1 MSTPTITPGTPNSR
15 SLRPVT
21 AVRLVA
27 QRELNT
33 RLRTKSFL
41 IGTAVIL
48 VVLTGYLLLQASLF
62 SDMDKKE
69 VGLTG
74 QASGIATPL
83 QAQAEELGQNL
94 ETRQVSSVEEG
105 RTLVESGDLDAVVS
119 GSVANLE
126 VLVESDVDQQLRV
139 LLNAISQN
147 EVLTAKL
154 LEAGVDPE
162 QVMGEV
168 NAAQI
173 SVTSIE
179 PEDPEQ
185 GQRLA
190 IGLIMVFLLYMSIM
204 TYGSLVAQGVVE
216 EKASRVV
223 EILLSA
229 VRPWH
234 LLLGKVIGLGLVGLT
249 QLLIIGG
256 VGLVMA
262 IVTGALT
269 LSGVAITSLLWGL
282 LWYLLGFFLYATIFA
297 GAGSLVSRQE
307 DVQSVVTPVSMVL
320 VIGFIVGL
328 NLMIQD
334 PEGTGTEVL
343 SMIPLLSPV
352 LMPGRIAAGSVPVWE
367 IAVSIVLTAATVALF
382 TWLSGMV
389 YRNAV
394 LGTGSRIKLRDALR
408 G

>member
-1 MSTPTITPGTPNSR
+1 MSTPMITPGTPNGR
-15 SLRPVT
+15 SVRSVT
-21 AVRLVA
+21 AIRLVA

-33 RLRTKSFL
+33 RLRAKSFL

-83 QAQAEELGQNL
+83 QAQAEELGQKL

-105 RTLVESGDLDAVVS
+105 RTLIESGDLDTVVS

-126 VLVESDVDQQLRV
+126 VLVESDLDQQLQV

-154 LEAGVDPE
+154 LEAGVDPA

-168 NAAQI
+168 NAAQV

-223 EILLSA
+223 EILLST

-256 VGLVMA
+256 VGLVVA

-352 LMPGRIAAGSVPVWE
+352 LMPGRIAAGSVAGWE
-367 IAVSIVLTAATVALF
+367 IAVSIMLTAATVALC
-382 TWLSGMV
+382 TWLGGKV

>member
-1 MSTPTITPGTPNSR
+1 MSTPTINPQTPNSR
-15 SLRPVT
+15 SVRPAT

-33 RLRTKSFL
+33 RLRRKSFV

-48 VVLTGYLLLQASLF
+48 LVLAGYMLLQASLF

-74 QASGIATPL
+74 QASGIATAL
-83 QAQAEELGQNL
+83 QTQADALGQNL
-94 ETRQVSSVEEG
+94 ETQQVSSVEEG
-105 RTLVESGDLDAVVS
+105 RALVENGDLDAVVS
-119 GSVANLE
+119 GSAADLQ
-126 VLVESDVDQQLRV
+126 VLVKSELDQQLQV
-139 LLNAISQN
+139 LLNGISQN
-147 EVLTAKL
+147 EVLSAKL
-154 LEAGVDPE
+154 VEAGVDPA
-162 QVMGEV
+162 QVMSEV
-168 NAAQI
+168 AAAQV

-179 PEDPEQ
+179 PEDPER
-185 GQRLA
+185 GQRLV
-190 IGLIMVFLLYMSIM
+190 IGLVMVFLLYMSII

-223 EILLSA
+223 EILLST

-256 VGLVMA
+256 AGLAMA
-262 IVTGALT
+262 TATGTLT

-282 LWYLLGFFLYATIFA
+282 LWYLLGFFLYATVFA

-307 DVQSVVTPVSMVL
+307 DVQSVITPVSMVL

-334 PEGTGTEVL
+334 PEGTGTEIL

-352 LMPGRIAAGSVPVWE
+352 LMPGRIAAGAVPGWE

-382 TWLSGMV
+382 TWLSGKV

-394 LGTGSRIKLRDALR
+394 LRTGSRIKLRDALR

>member
-1 MSTPTITPGTPNSR
+1 MSTPTTTQPPGNSR
-15 SLRPVT
+15 AVRPMT

-33 RLRTKSFL
+33 RLRTRSFV

-48 VVLTGYLLLQASLF
+48 LVLAGYLLLQASLF

-69 VGLTG
+69 VGLAG
-74 QASGIATPL
+74 QAAGIEAPL
-83 QAQAEELGQNL
+83 RAQAEELGQDI
-94 ETRQVSSVEEG
+94 ETTQVSSVEAAREQ
-105 RTLVESGDLDAVVS
+105 VENGDLDAMIS
-119 GSVANLE
+119 GSGADLQ
-126 VLVESDVDQQLRV
+126 VLVKSELDQELQI
-139 LLNAISQN
+139 LLNSISQN
-147 EVLTAKL
+147 EVLSAKL
-154 LEAGVDPE
+154 AEAGVNPS
-162 QVMGEV
+162 QVLSEV
-168 NAAQI
+168 GAAQV
-173 SVTSIE
+173 SVTTIE
-179 PEDPEQ
+179 PEDPER
-185 GQRLA
+185 GQRMA
-190 IGLIMVFLLYMSIM
+190 IGLIMVFLLYMSII

-223 EILLSA
+223 EILLST

-234 LLLGKVIGLGLVGLT
+234 LLLGKVIGLGLVGLS
-249 QLLIIGG
+249 QLLILAGA
-256 VGLVMA
+256 GLVMA
-262 IVTGALT
+262 SATGVLT
-269 LSGVAITSLLWGL
+269 LSGVAMSAILWGL

-320 VIGFIVGL
+320 IIGFIVGL

-352 LMPGRIAAGSVPVWE
+352 LMPGRIAAGSVAGWE
-367 IAVSIVLTAATVALF
+367 IAVSILLTAATVALF
-382 TWLSGMV
+382 TWLSGKV

-394 LGTGSRIKLRDALR
+394 LRTGSRVKLSDALR